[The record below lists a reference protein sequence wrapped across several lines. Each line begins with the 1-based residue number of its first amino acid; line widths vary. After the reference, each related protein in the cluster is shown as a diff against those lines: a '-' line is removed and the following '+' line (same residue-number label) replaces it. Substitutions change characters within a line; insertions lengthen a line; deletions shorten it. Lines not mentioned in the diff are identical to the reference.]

1 MKRLRIM
8 TAVVMTL
15 SALFFGCDTGGDEDT
30 TVKVTSVTISGSD
43 VENNAATIAVGGDLQ
58 LTATVLP
65 NNATNK
71 TVTWSSSDT
80 AKATVSA
87 TGLVHG
93 EAAGSADITA
103 TAEGKSATVTITVNA
118 PAKVTDVVIK
128 KDGTVVTGSVL
139 LAINGTVTLTAEVS
153 PTNTTEADR
162 VVTWISSDEEVATIA
177 NGVVTG
183 VAIGT
188 ATITATTAGLK
199 ADGTTHATATAT
211 ISVTEAVKVESVVI
225 KKDGTAVTEFALL
238 LDGTVTLTAEVL
250 PTNTTEADRV
260 VTWTSSDEEVAT
272 IANGVVTGVA
282 IGSATITATTAG
294 LKEDSNP
301 ATATV
306 TISVTEPVKV
316 ASVVIKKDGTAVTE
330 SVLLPVN
337 GTVALTA
344 EVSPDNTTEADRV
357 ITWTSDAPAIATVAD
372 GVVTWHAG
380 GTATITA
387 TTAGFKEDGT
397 THATASVT
405 ITAETVKV
413 TEVVIKKD
421 GTAVTGPVLLAI
433 NGTVTLTA
441 EVSPANTIEA
451 DKVVTW
457 TSDAPAIAT
466 VANGVVTWVAE
477 GTATITAT
485 TAGLK
490 ADGKPATA
498 SVTVTAQGTPKLV
511 IFNQTGTLE
520 GTTAAGDVTDADFN
534 ATGRLTVKNT
544 STTSGWGTTLD
555 KIAGDTFVYLDTP
568 LQAPFSVSARVKIT
582 QLVASSGTDNGVL
595 IGAFTDPTVDNSTP
609 DATDPSTFIALAGV
623 NIATSGRRSVY
634 ATRSS
639 DNTNSATSSTQFIE
653 SVTNEYVY
661 TVTQATVGTYNIKVE
676 DDAFDPTRPHTP
688 YTSTGINRTG
698 DAAIHSV
705 LGRAAA
711 GDVPEINDPL
721 YLGFLIS
728 GVEAEIS
735 NIIIKQGDTTVY
747 SKPAPATPYPPVQS
761 VTITN
766 EAGASVE
773 VGGNLQMTAS
783 VSPEG
788 AYQGVTWE
796 IDPEDVQYAEIDP
809 TSGALKGLDI
819 GSAKVYAV
827 SVDNGAGGTPVRSGA
842 FTVTII
848 GSQELPNSRSWNF
861 QEIPAG
867 WTDGASNNTT
877 VTYTQGMNLLGSIRT
892 STFNSSFTAPADS
905 GLSNGFIQPGGTAAN
920 GFVSIASVQGP
931 FNITLKYVANASDE
945 NGRYP
950 TLKIGEEGKGSI
962 EPSTT
967 ADSEWKTY
975 WDSVE
980 AVENTTGGSTGTSDP
995 KSFTHNYTGTD
1006 KVDILLLST
1015 MNPGR
1020 LFDVIIEYT
1029 GQ

>member
-15 SALFFGCDTGGDEDT
+15 SALFFGCETDGGEES
-30 TVKVTSVTISGSD
+30 TVKVTSVTISGVTD
-43 VENNAATIAVGGDLQ
+43 NAATIVVGGVDLQ
-58 LTATVLP
+58 LTATVAP
-65 NNATNK
+65 DNATDQK
-71 TVTWSSSDT
+71 VTWSSSDV
-80 AKATVSA
+80 AVATVGDA
-87 TGLVHG
+87 GLVHG
-93 EAAGSADITA
+93 VAAGSATITA
-103 TAEGKSATVTITVNA
+103 KAGGITSSPVTITVTA
-118 PAKVTDVVIK
+118 PAKVTGVVIK
-128 KDGTVVTGSVL
+128 NDGNPVTEL
-139 LAINGTVTLTAEVS
+139 PLPYNGTVTLTAEVS
-153 PTNTTEADR
+153 P
-162 VVTWISSDEEVATIA
+162 
-177 NGVVTG
+177 
-183 VAIGT
+183 
-188 ATITATTAGLK
+188 IT
-199 ADGTTHATATAT
+199 
-211 ISVTEAVKVESVVI
+211 
-225 KKDGTAVTEFALL
+225 
-238 LDGTVTLTAEVL
+238 
-250 PTNTTEADRV
+250 TTEADRV
-260 VTWTSSDEEVAT
+260 VTWTSSDE
-272 IANGVVTGVA
+272 
-282 IGSATITATTAG
+282 
-294 LKEDSNP
+294 
-301 ATATV
+301 TV
-306 TISVTEPVKV
+306 
-316 ASVVIKKDGTAVTE
+316 
-330 SVLLPVN
+330 
-337 GTVALTA
+337 
-344 EVSPDNTTEADRV
+344 
-357 ITWTSDAPAIATVAD
+357 ATVAD
-372 GVVTWHAG
+372 GVVTWVAAG
-380 GTATITA
+380 STTITA
-387 TTAGFKEDGT
+387 TTVGEKEG
-397 THATASVT
+397 
-405 ITAETVKV
+405 
-413 TEVVIKKD
+413 
-421 GTAVTGPVLLAI
+421 G
-433 NGTVTLTA
+433 GTV
-441 EVSPANTIEA
+441 S
-451 DKVVTW
+451 
-457 TSDAPAIAT
+457 AT
-466 VANGVVTWVAE
+466 
-477 GTATITAT
+477 
-485 TAGLK
+485 
-490 ADGKPATA
+490 
-498 SVTVTAQGTPKLV
+498 VTVTAQGAPGASKLV

-582 QLVASSGTDNGVL
+582 QLVASSGTDNGVF

-609 DATDPSTFIALAGV
+609 DTTDPSTFIALAGV

-639 DNTNSATSSTQFIE
+639 DNTNSATGATQFTE

-661 TVTQATVGTYNIKVE
+661 TITQATVGTYNIKVE

-698 DAAIHSV
+698 DAAIHSL

-766 EAGASVE
+766 GAGASVE

-796 IDPEDVQYAEIDP
+796 IDPEDVQYAEINP

-827 SVDNGAGGTPVRSGA
+827 SVDNGAGGSPVRSAA
-842 FTVTII
+842 FTVTIT

-920 GFVSIASVQGP
+920 GFASIASVQGP
-931 FNITLKYVANASDE
+931 FNITLKYVANTSSDDS
-945 NGRYP
+945 GRYP
-950 TLKIGEEGKGSI
+950 TLKIGEEGKVSI
-962 EPSTT
+962 EPSAAT
-967 ADSEWKTY
+967 DSEWKTY

-1015 MNPGR
+1015 INPGR